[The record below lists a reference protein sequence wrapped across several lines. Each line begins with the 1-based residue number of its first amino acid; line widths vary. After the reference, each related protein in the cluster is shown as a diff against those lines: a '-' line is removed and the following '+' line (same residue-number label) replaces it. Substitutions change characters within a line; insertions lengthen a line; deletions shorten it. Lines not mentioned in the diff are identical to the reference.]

1 MCEPVLIMSTMAQV
15 AGASMQQNAANNAE
29 QAKALAMRNNA
40 DRQRGLEDQSRV
52 GVTNST
58 TEMQRPNFDEGVG
71 EQTNVLSALYDAA
84 VGSGA
89 AQPALSPSSGN
100 APRVVQDA
108 MTTALSAEANRAA
121 ADNMKLAN
129 LKNVG
134 QYLRGTI
141 DPMLTDSASQ
151 IAMNGNF
158 MRGNSSVLGS
168 ELEAANQKAYSP
180 MAQLLTGGGQVGMG
194 YGLKAPKVP

>member
-1 MCEPVLIMSTMAQV
+1 
-15 AGASMQQNAANNAE
+15 
-29 QAKALAMRNNA
+29 
-40 DRQRGLEDQSRV
+40 
-52 GVTNST
+52 
-58 TEMQRPNFDEGVG
+58 
-71 EQTNVLSALYDAA
+71 
-84 VGSGA
+84 
-89 AQPALSPSSGN
+89 
-100 APRVVQDA
+100 
-108 MTTALSAEANRAA
+108 
-121 ADNMKLAN
+121 MKLAN